1 MKSTSNIGT
10 TIYDICVGFLQD
22 LKRNNNGGSEDVNE
36 YDYVMKLY
44 FFTSFTAIIIAVAL
58 FIISKKYYDGVLDMK
73 DDERT
78 TYYELKKVNNN
89 NNNDDGIDSD
99 KIKRPPKKNYIFIE
113 FFIFILILSWI
124 LFFKFGIFKI

>member
-1 MKSTSNIGT
+1 MLINTYKYIYKFVTVILSTIFH
-10 TIYDICVGFLQD
+10 D
-22 LKRNNNGGSEDVNE
+22 
-36 YDYVMKLY
+36 LY
-44 FFTSFTAIIIAVAL
+44 FCTSFTAIIIAMAL

-89 NNNDDGIDSD
+89 NNDGDGIDSD
-99 KIKRPPKKNYIFIE
+99 KIKRPPKKNYIFIG

-124 LFFKFGIFKI
+124 L